1 MVSGYRNWNKIRSSV
16 AAIGIICIVIMGIFL
31 SGMHYRAARERQ
43 RDVPGAVRDIA
54 GSQPA
59 GRQRLQH
66 QFMQTPGSHAT
77 LFNSSS
83 GDYPYPVQAQVP
95 ASGVYLRAGYLG
107 QYTGSYTANGVSQE
121 VKSSGFR
128 LFDLGQ
134 PTGTVSAVFEKA
146 DDAVKH
152 NLTVEIWENGRLLAS
167 NGTNAAYGTVSVS
180 ANV

>member
-1 MVSGYRNWNKIRSSV
+1 MPRSALSASLSWESSFQV
-16 AAIGIICIVIMGIFL
+16 ALWGN
-31 SGMHYRAARERQ
+31 
-43 RDVPGAVRDIA
+43 PGAAA
-54 GSQPA
+54 GRPRCSQGHRRQPA
-59 GRQRLQH
+59 SRVQSAAASVH
-66 QFMQTPGSHAT
+66 AEPGSHAT

>member
-31 SGMHYRAARERQ
+31 SGCIMGQPGSGSGTSPAQSGTSQAA
-43 RDVPGAVRDIA
+43 G
-54 GSQPA
+54 QPA
-59 GRQRLQH
+59 QSAAASVH
-66 QFMQTPGSHAT
+66 AEPGSHVT